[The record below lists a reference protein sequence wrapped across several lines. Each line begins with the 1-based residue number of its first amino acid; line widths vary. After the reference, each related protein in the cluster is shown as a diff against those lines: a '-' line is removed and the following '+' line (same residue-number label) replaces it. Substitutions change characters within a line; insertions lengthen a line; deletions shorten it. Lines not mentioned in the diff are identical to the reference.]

1 VYGRL
6 RRVHFIGIGGS
17 GMSGLAEVL
26 LNLGYRVSGSDAR
39 RSEVTDRLSRLGGR
53 IFIGH
58 AAAQAEGAQVVVYS
72 SAVPASN
79 PELEWARG
87 HGLPV
92 IPRAE
97 LLAELMRM
105 KFGVAVAG
113 AHGKTTT
120 TTLVGSVL
128 SRGGLDPTVV
138 VGGRVHAFASHA
150 RLGQG
155 QFLVAE
161 ADESDGSFVKLTP
174 AIAVITNL
182 DLEHVDHYA
191 DLDAIRDAFV
201 AFAERVPFYGVIIG
215 CADDPEVRR
224 VLAAAR
230 SKRALTYGLDAGDV
244 RARDVEMGPSGARF
258 ALHYGERRVGEV
270 ETRLVG
276 RHNVL
281 NTLAAAC
288 VGLELEIPFG
298 LIRMGLAES
307 AGVGRRFEVKGEV
320 GGVLVVDD
328 YGHHPTEIQATLRA
342 ARLHGRRLVV
352 LFQPHRYSRTQAL
365 SDRFAEC
372 FAEADRIL
380 VCDVYAAGEKPIPG
394 VGAELIV
401 QAARDRGHAGIEY
414 AGDLAHAQARLAEVV
429 QPGDLVLTLG
439 AGDVWKAGEALLAAR
454 AGGQAAP
461 AAGGAT

>member
-39 RSEVTDRLSRLGGR
+39 RSEATDRLSRLGGR

-58 AAAQAEGAQVVVYS
+58 DAGQAEGAQAVVYS
-72 SAVPASN
+72 SAVPAGN
-79 PELEWARG
+79 PELTWARG
-87 HGLPV
+87 AGLPV

-128 SRGGLDPTVV
+128 ARGGLDPTVV
-138 VGGRVHAFASHA
+138 VGGRVHAFGSHA

-161 ADESDGSFVKLTP
+161 ADESDGSFLKLTP

-182 DLEHVDHYA
+182 DLEHVDHYG

-201 AFAERVPFYGVIIG
+201 AFADRVPFYGAIIG
-215 CADDPEVRR
+215 CADDPEVMR
-224 VLAAAR
+224 VLGAAR
-230 SKRALTYGLDAGDV
+230 SKRSLTYGLDSGDV
-244 RARDVEMGPSGARF
+244 QAREVEMGPAGARF
-258 ALHYGERRVGEV
+258 AAYYGERRVGEL

-281 NTLAAAC
+281 NTLAAVC

-298 LIRMGLAES
+298 LIRLGLAES
-307 AGVGRRFEVKGEV
+307 AGVGRRFEVKGEA

-342 ARLHGRRLVV
+342 ARLHSRRLVV
-352 LFQPHRYSRTQAL
+352 LFQPHRYTRTQAL
-365 SDRFAEC
+365 CERFAEC
-372 FAEADRIL
+372 FAGADRVL
-380 VCDVYAAGEKPIPG
+380 VCDIYPAGEKPIPG

-401 QAARDRGHAGIEY
+401 MAALARGHAHVEY
-414 AGDLAHAQARLAEVV
+414 AGELARAQARLAEVA

-454 AGGQAAP
+454 AGG
-461 AAGGAT
+461 AAGGAV